1 MKPLRKHLTRE
12 EVNDEKGDMEMGAA
26 VADQHTDGNRN
37 HDGRNLVY
45 GVKKVGTDRKSVGP
59 LLYLCYHCSITG
71 GSSSSS
77 GTVAEACSSCGRA
90 FIW

>member
-1 MKPLRKHLTRE
+1 
-12 EVNDEKGDMEMGAA
+12 MGAA
-26 VADQHTDGNRN
+26 VADQHTDSNRN
-37 HDGRNLVY
+37 HDGSHELH

-59 LLYLCYHCSITG
+59 LFYLCYHCSITG

-90 FIW
+90 FIS